1 MDSEEKQRILHHSF
15 MEDNPLTLSGKD
27 ETLIN
32 LADKEKSR
40 YPDRVLPPFPD
51 ARLRHSARQFSF
63 QSQSDL
69 RGS

>member
-1 MDSEEKQRILHHSF
+1 MDSEEKQPILHHSF

-40 YPDRVLPPFPD
+40 YPDRVLLTLDCVTLLVNF
-51 ARLRHSARQFSF
+51 HSNH
-63 QSQSDL
+63 SQI
-69 RGS
+69 